1 MLKDSQ
7 LDLFSWRPQRRRPAR
22 PKGAREWKIV
32 AVRESAP
39 DTSLYCV
46 KPEDAVEYWR
56 AHIATAPHFNS
67 EVECF
72 AVILVNIK
80 RRIRGHHLV
89 SIGGLNETVAH
100 PREVF
105 RAAVIGAAWGVVL
118 MHNHP
123 SGDPSPSN
131 ADLQVTKRLQD
142 SGRILQIEVVDHVIV
157 GDPQHCSFVA
167 AGLM

>member
-1 MLKDSQ
+1 MLTQ
-7 LDLFSWRPQRRRPAR
+7 LDLFSWRAR
-22 PKGAREWKIV
+22 KRGQKPKGLREWKIV
-32 AVRESAP
+32 AVRETAP
-39 DTSLYCV
+39 DSLPYCIH
-46 KPEDAVEYWR
+46 PEDAVRYWR
-56 AHIATAPHFNS
+56 ENIATAPHFNP

-80 RRIRGHHLV
+80 RRIRGHHIV

-118 MHNHP
+118 AHNHP
-123 SGDPSPSN
+123 SGDPTPSD
-131 ADLQVTKRLQD
+131 ADRRTTTRLVEA
-142 SGRILQIEVVDHVIV
+142 GRILQIEVVDHVIV
-157 GDPQHCSFVA
+157 GNPNHCSFVA